1 MAKESFVPA
10 LLELR
15 HAPVDAVIEQLGKT
29 FGEIS
34 MMNPAQVIAAY
45 NTVRHTAVLGGLKE
59 DPAVLAILSG
69 IHTRMVALAFGEKC
83 IYDRNGYFR
92 AGRSLAYTFCT
103 VLGRT
108 QRGSDIDYVPT
119 NLLKEISP
127 TEL

>member
-15 HAPVDAVIEQLGKT
+15 HAGVDAVIEQLGKI

-45 NTVRHTAVLGGLKE
+45 NMVKHTAVLTDMKG

-69 IHTRMVALAFGEKC
+69 IHTQMLALAYADSEYCQGVIARLFCSILEIRHRHGDELS
-83 IYDRNGYFR
+83 GYI
-92 AGRSLAYTFCT
+92 
-103 VLGRT
+103 VW
-108 QRGSDIDYVPT
+108 
-119 NLLKEISP
+119 
-127 TEL
+127 

>member
-1 MAKESFVPA
+1 MAKESLVPA

-15 HAPVDAVIEQLGKT
+15 HADVDAVIEQLGKI

-45 NTVRHTAVLGGLKE
+45 NTVRHTAVLGDLKE

-69 IHTRMVALAFGEKC
+69 IHTRMVALAFGEEC
-83 IYDRNGYFR
+83 TYDGDGYFR

-103 VLGRT
+103 VLGRPC
-108 QRGSDIDYVPT
+108 GGNDIDYVPT
-119 NLLKEISP
+119 DLLKEISP